1 MKLSRYTYKWQSPDI
16 YKNCPFI
23 RTKRDDLWIRQ
34 SVSLDLYEKDWMK
47 MKRMVHNHKVFL
59 SSSSGFSLFD
69 SVFFVFL
76 INYMGWQTQ
85 WWKRYQC
92 KFSDNQVCD
101 TLNLGIFHFAPIS
114 IIQILSCFCMCHLRS
129 HLNPTFLATYRSC
142 LNLRGCFLKWDIFV
156 Y

>member
-1 MKLSRYTYKWQSPDI
+1 MICGYANQFHWIFMKKIGWKWKELFIITRCFCHLLPD
-16 YKNCPFI
+16 F
-23 RTKRDDLWIRQ
+23 
-34 SVSLDLYEKDWMK
+34 LYLIW
-47 MKRMVHNHKVFL
+47 
-59 SSSSGFSLFD
+59 S
-69 SVFFVFL
+69 FFVFL
-76 INYMGWQTQ
+76 INYMDWQTQ

-129 HLNPTFLATYRSC
+129 HLNPTFLATHRNC

-156 Y
+156 YWITMFMISCCRLSIQYDSDDKLFRNW